1 MSLFQRAWA
10 RRPVG
15 ERMRTGPHAG
25 KPTWLHRATSR
36 WRKQYPLRCG
46 KCFMWGWACTVRFA
60 PLAGAPDLPPSRW
73 WCHDHEDGFVE
84 EGDDCPNCGHASSAE
99 EMADY
104 ERKWRYDRAGRR
116 Y

>member
-1 MSLFQRAWA
+1 MSLFQRAWD
-10 RRPVG
+10 RPVG

-46 KCFMWGWACTVRFA
+46 KCFMWGWACTVRI
-60 PLAGAPDLPPSRW
+60 AGEPRVEDTAW
-73 WCHDHEDGFVE
+73 WCHEKEDGFVE
-84 EGDDCPNCGHASSAE
+84 EGNDCPNCGYCSSSAE
-99 EMADY
+99 QNTY